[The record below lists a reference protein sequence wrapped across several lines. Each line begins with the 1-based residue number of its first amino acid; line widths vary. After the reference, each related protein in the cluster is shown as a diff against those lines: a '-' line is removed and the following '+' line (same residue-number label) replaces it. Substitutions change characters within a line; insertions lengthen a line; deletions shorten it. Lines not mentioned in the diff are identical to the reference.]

1 MARPRKDAGA
11 VPMDRR
17 ILNEFSQLLL
27 EKPLAE
33 LTVAALCSKACC
45 NKTTFYYH
53 YATFAD
59 LVARYL
65 EELDADAV
73 LECALSALLGSGER
87 AAASVEL
94 ASLSGKYDELC
105 TLVAKNPQG
114 PIQEHVEAVVRRHA
128 AAFLGVGEQPPT
140 PRQEMLASFTAGG
153 VMRLLA
159 YRGNAGSAIGFE
171 ELVEVFY
178 PEVFPAIVR
187 AAKAED

>member
-17 ILNEFSQLLL
+17 ILDEFAQLLL
-27 EKPLAE
+27 EKPLVE
-33 LTVAALCSKACC
+33 LTVAALCSKAGC

-59 LVARYL
+59 LVTRYL

-73 LECALSALLGSGER
+73 LECALAALLGSGER
-87 AAASVEL
+87 TAAREKL
-94 ASLSGKYDELC
+94 ASLSSKYDELC

-114 PIQEHVEAVVRRHA
+114 LIQEHIEAVVRRHA
-128 AAFLGVGEQPPT
+128 AALLDVGEQPTT
-140 PRQEMLASFTAGG
+140 PRQEMLVSFTAGG

-159 YRGNAGSAIGFE
+159 YRGNAGNAIGFE
-171 ELVEVFY
+171 ELVEIFY

-187 AAKAED
+187 AASVGE